1 MAKVGR
7 PRKYSKK
14 RVKEIME
21 EFEAYIDNTEVPTI
35 AWFAYQ
41 ARIERTT
48 LYDYPE
54 FSTLI
59 KRCIDKKEGALEQGM
74 LSGEMPPAAAIFS
87 LKQLGWSDKQEIA
100 HTGKDGGPIRVIKA
114 EELSDEELANI
125 ATTGSK

>member
-14 RVKEIME
+14 RVKELMTA
-21 EFEAYIDNTEVPTI
+21 FDNYIDNTDVPTI

-41 ARIERTT
+41 ARIERCT
-48 LYDYPE
+48 LYDYQE

-87 LKQLGWSDKQEIA
+87 LKQLGWSDKQDIN
-100 HTGKDGGPIRVIKA
+100 HSGSIGVQIVDDIK
-114 EELSDEELANI
+114 EEDE
-125 ATTGSK
+125 